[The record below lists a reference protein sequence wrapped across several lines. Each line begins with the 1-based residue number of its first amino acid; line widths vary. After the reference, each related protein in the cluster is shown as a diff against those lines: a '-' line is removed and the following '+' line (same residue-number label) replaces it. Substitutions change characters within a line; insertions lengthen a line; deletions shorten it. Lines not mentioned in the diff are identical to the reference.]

1 MKKFTNG
8 TVKTFQ
14 MRVFKRKSFQRPCR
28 ESKPTNYKLPNW
40 TFDSMHGIW
49 HFFGL
54 ITFIWSVFQKCVS
67 DRQARGLWQD
77 NCFRNLKF
85 FVISKE
91 IKMLSFFYMHKSGY
105 LIKFAFPVSK
115 ILSCPQNPFQSSKS
129 LNSWQNETWWLLA
142 NIYFLRNKLYG
153 S

>member
-1 MKKFTNG
+1 MAQSKHFKWGYLNA
-8 TVKTFQ
+8 K
-14 MRVFKRKSFQRPCR
+14 VFKDHAGNQNQQIISCQID
-28 ESKPTNYKLPNW
+28 
-40 TFDSMHGIW
+40 TFDSLHGIW

-77 NCFRNLKF
+77 NCFRNLKI

>member
-1 MKKFTNG
+1 MAQSKHFKWGYLNT
-8 TVKTFQ
+8 K
-14 MRVFKRKSFQRPCR
+14 VFKDHAGNQKQQIISCQID
-28 ESKPTNYKLPNW
+28 
-40 TFDSMHGIW
+40 TFDSLHGIW
-49 HFFGL
+49 HFLGP

-67 DRQARGLWQD
+67 DRQAW
-77 NCFRNLKF
+77 NLNF
-85 FVISKE
+85 FVKSKE

-142 NIYFLRNKLYG
+142 NIYFFLNKLYG

>member
-1 MKKFTNG
+1 MEQS
-8 TVKTFQ
+8 KTHFWKSLLMAQ
-14 MRVFKRKSFQRPCR
+14 SKHFKWGYLNAKVFKDHAGNQNQQIISCQID
-28 ESKPTNYKLPNW
+28 
-40 TFDSMHGIW
+40 TFDSLHGIW

-77 NCFRNLKF
+77 NCFRNLKI

-129 LNSWQNETWWLLA
+129 LNSWQNETWWL
-142 NIYFLRNKLYG
+142 
-153 S
+153 